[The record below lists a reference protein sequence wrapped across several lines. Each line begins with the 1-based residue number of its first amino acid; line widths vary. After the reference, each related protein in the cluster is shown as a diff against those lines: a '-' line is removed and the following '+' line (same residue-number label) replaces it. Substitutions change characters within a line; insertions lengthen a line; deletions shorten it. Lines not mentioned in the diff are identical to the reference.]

1 MKQTS
6 SLNSRQH
13 LQCAGTF
20 FEEANAIFLPADELR
35 PPPKLKDQPDLQTTI
50 PGLTLAEH

>member
-20 FEEANAIFLPADELR
+20 FEKANAIFLPADELR